1 MRCAAPDSGETGHP
15 RLRRSIFPDSPS
27 LIVFAA
33 ASLTNALQEVGDAF
47 TKQYSIAV
55 KFSFAA
61 SSALARQIENAA
73 PADVFFSADGLPARQ
88 ASMQRYCTA

>member
-1 MRCAAPDSGETGHP
+1 MTTAKASGTASP
-15 RLRRSIFPDSPS
+15 KLRGQRFQYGLGIV

-61 SSALARQIENAA
+61 SSALARQI
-73 PADVFFSADGLPARQ
+73 
-88 ASMQRYCTA
+88 